1 MNPTRTRTNPH
12 LGLLLSRAY
21 DGQLSGEHLRDL
33 RNSHISAALAVEQGI
48 RSVPPA
54 MFGPLGLHVPEA
66 VTSMLLF
73 PYIGIAGEWTGHF
86 QAKFFPPIPDG
97 PRYSQPKGSGSRLYL
112 VRRTLPSV
120 MDAAR
125 PLLLAEGVKKCLRAT
140 ELGFVAVGIQGIE
153 NWHVKG
159 TRRLL
164 PDFDTIALRGR
175 DVRIVPDGDVRVNP
189 RVERGA
195 ADLADA
201 LSARGAHAKIVLL
214 PIGQKLDELVAA

>member
-1 MNPTRTRTNPH
+1 VNPH
-12 LGLLLSRAY
+12 LRALLSPVYGGGRAPIHCA
-21 DGQLSGEHLRDL
+21 DLDKSGISPALR
-33 RNSHISAALAVEQGI
+33 REQGI

-54 MFGPLGLHVPEA
+54 LFRPLGLDVPES
-66 VTSMLLF
+66 VTSLLLF
-73 PYIGIAGEWTGHF
+73 PYLAIAGAWTGHF
-86 QAKFFPPIPDG
+86 QVKLFPAVTDG
-97 PRYSQPKGSGSRLYL
+97 PRYLQPKGSGSHVYF
-112 VRRTLPSV
+112 VRRTLPAV
-120 MDAAR
+120 LNPAV
-125 PLLLAEGVKKCLRAT
+125 PLVVAEGAKKCLRAT

-164 PDFDTIALRGR
+164 PDFDTIPLRGR